1 VSSSTLLDGA
11 GEGPA
16 ARKEWVMDTHTISR
30 AQGIRASVIA
40 VLLAVTIAAGVLAV
54 QVASVWSTTTRSPVQ
69 QTGSS
74 FSGQQYGGT
83 TSSDHIRVGRVG
95 GVPHVGR

>member
-1 VSSSTLLDGA
+1 
-11 GEGPA
+11 
-16 ARKEWVMDTHTISR
+16 MDTHTISR
-30 AQGIRASVIA
+30 AQGMRASVIA

-54 QVASVWSTTTRSPVQ
+54 QMASIWSTTTRSPVQ

-74 FSGQQYGGT
+74 FSGQRYGGT
-83 TSSDHIRVGRVG
+83 TSSDHVRVGRVG